1 MPLEPEKLWWTAAE
15 IAEARLPDMPGTT
28 RGVDM
33 ALNALRGSASARR
46 RAGKGGGWEYH
57 WQAFSIRAQR
67 QLLLAVQV
75 ASVAAPAVP
84 RGEAWAWFEGLPK
97 PVQDKARGKLL
108 ILQQVEAMVA
118 TGAVG
123 KYLAVELVVKEALL
137 GDRTVSARAVWDWFA
152 LVEGVRADDRL
163 PYLAPRHRTGPARK
177 ARLHCDVEFMDMIK
191 SDYLR
196 PAGPSFS
203 TVYRRWVK
211 TAVAQGLLTLPQ
223 RTMER
228 RFKREVS
235 ELSQVLARKGADALK
250 TYYPSQT
257 RDKTSLRPMEAVNAD
272 FHKFDVFVQWPSEP
286 GSGEPGMI
294 SRPQMCAFQDI
305 FSGRILAWRVDV
317 NPNSVAVKLC
327 AGDMI
332 EAWGIPEHVLFDNGK
347 EFCAA
352 SLTAGSEN
360 RFRWKMRQDD
370 ILGLFPELGC
380 KMHFSTPYSGQSKPI
395 ERAFRDMCDAIAKD
409 PRFDGAYTGNTP
421 MAKPEDYGSRA
432 IPLTDFLR
440 VLGEGIEEHNLRVG
454 RRSEVACGRS
464 FAAVF
469 DEAYATAPIRKATEA
484 QRRLWLMG
492 AEGLRAEAKSGLLR
506 FMGNEYWA
514 AWMHDVAGERVI
526 VRFDPADFFAGL
538 HVYSAENA
546 YLGHAPCKAKV
557 GFFDTDEARV
567 HGKLRRDWINS
578 EKAALAAQRR
588 FTAAQLGTK
597 LDAVAQPVSVAPE
610 AKVVRGVFGKLGA
623 AKAARKPVE
632 TLDAGQLAVTHAGIV
647 EDLAAR
653 RVGQVPVEA
662 QAETARERFRRA
674 LTLEALLAA
683 EEPVTGD
690 QRRWLAIYQGS
701 AECSAE
707 RMLWE
712 DFGDTSAG

>member
-1 MPLEPEKLWWTAAE
+1 MPLEPAKLWWTAAE
-15 IAEARLPDMPGTT
+15 IAEARLPDMPTTT

-33 ALNALRGSASARR
+33 VAKPWRGSTFARR
-46 RAGKGGGWEYH
+46 RAGRGGGWEYH
-57 WQAFSIRAQR
+57 WEQFPIRAQR

-75 ASVAAPAVP
+75 ASVAAPAMP

-97 PVQDKARGKLL
+97 AVQDKARGKLL

-123 KYLAVELVVKEALL
+123 KFVAVALVANEALL
-137 GDRTVSARAVWDWFA
+137 GGKTVSARAIWDWFR
-152 LVEGVRADDRL
+152 LVDGVRADDRL

-177 ARLHCDVEFMDMIK
+177 ARLHCDVEFMDLIK

-203 TVYRRWVK
+203 TVYRRAMRA
-211 TAVAQGLLTLPQ
+211 AVAQGLLTLPQ

-235 ELSQVLARKGADALK
+235 DLLQVLARKGADALK
-250 TYYPSQT
+250 SYFPSQT
-257 RDKTSLRPMEAVNAD
+257 RDKSALHPMEAVNAD
-272 FHKFDVFVQWPSEP
+272 FHKFDVFVEWPREP
-286 GSGEPGMI
+286 GSEEPPLI
-294 SRPQMCAFQDI
+294 TRPQMCAFQDI
-305 FSGRILAWRVDV
+305 FSGMILSWRVDV
-317 NPNSVAVKLC
+317 NPNAVAVKLC

-332 EAWGIPEHVLFDNGK
+332 ETWGIPEHVLFDNGR
-347 EFCAA
+347 EFCAD
-352 SLTAGSEN
+352 SLTGGAAN
-360 RFRWKMRQDD
+360 RFRWKMRHDD

-432 IPLTDFLR
+432 IPLADFLR

-469 DEAYATAPIRKATEA
+469 DEGYATAPIRKATEA
-484 QRRLWLMG
+484 QRRLWLLG
-492 AEGLRAEAKSGLLR
+492 AEGVTANRKTGLVK

-514 AWMHDVAGERVI
+514 AWMHDVAGEKLI
-526 VRFDPADFFAGL
+526 VRFDPANFFDGL
-538 HVYSAENA
+538 HIYSAENG
-546 YLGHAPCKAKV
+546 YLGHAPCKSKV
-557 GFFDTDEARV
+557 GFFDTTEARLLA
-567 HGKLRRDWINS
+567 KSRRDWINNQ
-578 EKAALAAQRR
+578 KAGLKLQRR
-588 FTAAQLGTK
+588 YTAAQLGEYQ
-597 LDAVAQPVSVAPE
+597 DAVAQPVTVKPE
-610 AKVVRGVFGKLGA
+610 AKVVRGMFGKGG
-623 AKAARKPVE
+623 AKAARKPVD
-632 TLDAGQLAVTHAGIV
+632 TLDAEALAVTQAVIV
-647 EDLAAR
+647 DDLAAR
-653 RVGQVPVEA
+653 RAGHVPEA
-662 QAETARERFRRA
+662 
-674 LTLEALLAA
+674 AA
-683 EEPVTGD
+683 EETPRARFQRALALEAQMTAGEPVTAD

-701 AECSAE
+701 AECLAE

-712 DFGDTSAG
+712 DFGDASAG